1 MGNKPH
7 IFLQVDGPL
16 TSLRLGTQ
24 LVVVGSSRKA
34 ASEILKTHDRELFGR
49 CVPNVPFAKDPKLNG
64 DSIAWTVECT
74 DRWKFFRSRI
84 RNELFLTQQFCE
96 RKKKRGVR
104 YAFTYKGTAN
114 NYEKITFSSC

>member
-34 ASEILKTHDRELFGR
+34 ASEILKTHDRELSGR
-49 CVPNVPFAKDPKLNG
+49 CVSNVPFAKDPKLNG

-84 RNELFLTQQFCE
+84 INELFLVIIFLIKI
-96 RKKKRGVR
+96 KKNTK
-104 YAFTYKGTAN
+104 
-114 NYEKITFSSC
+114 EKEKLLYIQKTFHIKLSLI